1 MWVRKIANEVRI
13 LEVLPLITQSKLED
27 SGFFIFSYSLENGN
41 GQTEEKNSES
51 EIKQNSF
58 FTKPESLEK
67 LYGSWKWLSDIPTE
81 IIILTS
87 KIKFTEQ
94 ILQAMEGN
102 IKEQERKLKVSLNF
116 LKITI
121 LNI

>member
-1 MWVRKIANEVRI
+1 M
-13 LEVLPLITQSKLED
+13 LPLITQSKLED
-27 SGFFIFSYSLENGN
+27 SGFHLQISGFSFSYSLENGN
-41 GQTEEKNSES
+41 EQTEEKKFES
-51 EIKQNSF
+51 EIKPNSY

-67 LYGSWKWLSDIPTE
+67 LYGSLKWLSDIPTE

-102 IKEQERKLKVSLNF
+102 IKEQEEKLNVSLNF

>member
-1 MWVRKIANEVRI
+1 M
-13 LEVLPLITQSKLED
+13 LPLITQSKLED
-27 SGFFIFSYSLENGN
+27 LVFISKSLDFHFLENGN
-41 GQTEEKNSES
+41 EQTEEKNFKS

-102 IKEQERKLKVSLNF
+102 VKERERKLKVSLNF